1 MRPAGTFASAPV
13 DGLHAVEHLRGHAT
27 WNRATAERSRPL
39 CSDAM
44 PSTGSHDTRA
54 LVLLNA
60 HSGTGCG
67 PERGE
72 EVAALFAQVGMQA
85 EVVLAHGGD
94 DFEAALQRARSD
106 ETRVVVAGGG
116 DGTQAAVAAAL
127 AGSGCVQG
135 VLPLGTLNHFAKDL
149 GIPLKLEDAVRTI
162 AQGRVLQVD
171 VGEVNG
177 RVFINN
183 SSLGLYPEI
192 VRERELQRMRLGKS
206 KWRALASATLRAT
219 QRPHGLA
226 VRIESESEE
235 QVRRTPFVF
244 IGNNRYT
251 MEGLN
256 IGARDSLQRGE
267 LALYLARRR
276 GRLALLQ
283 LALRALA
290 KRLDQSEDFEV
301 VTGQAFVISTHDA
314 RIRVATDGEI
324 AMLETP
330 LHYRIRPG
338 ALRVMVPVE
347 APAAA

>member
-1 MRPAGTFASAPV
+1 MA
-13 DGLHAVEHLRGHAT
+13 
-27 WNRATAERSRPL
+27 
-39 CSDAM
+39 SDA
-44 PSTGSHDTRA
+44 PFSRQA
-54 LVLLNA
+54 LVVLNA

-72 EVAALFAQVGMQA
+72 ELATLFAQAGIEA
-85 EVVLAHGGD
+85 EVVMAHD
-94 DFEAALQRARSD
+94 SDAFRAAMERAQAQG
-106 ETRVVVAGGG
+106 TRLVVAGGG
-116 DGTQAAVAAAL
+116 DGTQAGVAASL
-127 AGSGCVQG
+127 AGTECVQG

-177 RVFINN
+177 HVFINN

-192 VRERELQRMRLGKS
+192 VRERELQRMHLGKS

-226 VRIESESEE
+226 VRIESEAEE

-256 IGARDSLQRGE
+256 IGGRESLQGGE
-267 LALYLARRR
+267 LALYVARRR
-276 GRLALLQ
+276 ATYSASSPRSRLS
-283 LALRALA
+283 RAPM
-290 KRLDQSEDFEV
+290 F
-301 VTGQAFVISTHDA
+301 
-314 RIRVATDGEI
+314 
-324 AMLETP
+324 
-330 LHYRIRPG
+330 RPSI
-338 ALRVMVPVE
+338 V
-347 APAAA
+347 